1 MPIRIRICRLL
12 LVALGSGTSLAQTP
26 HGHPAEASASSSLL
40 SGMGSHHHPIA
51 TRNPQA
57 QLFFDQGLV
66 LGFGFN
72 HDEAARSF
80 RRAMEIDPQAAM
92 PCWGLAWALGPRYA
106 LAALTPGS
114 DTFLDIDSS
123 REKAAFE
130 AVQKAIRLSPDAPPN
145 EQRYIAALAQRYSDD
160 PHANRTLLATYRDA
174 MSRLTRQYPDDLDAA
189 VLYAES
195 LMELRPWQLWRTDG
209 TPEPGTLEAVNVLE
223 RVLGHNPDH
232 PGANHYYI
240 HAVEQSPQPERA
252 LPSAERLMTLV
263 PGAGHLLHMPAHIYS
278 QTGDYDAL
286 ATTNQR
292 AADVDQDY
300 IARTGAT
307 G

>member
-1 MPIRIRICRLL
+1 MRTKMGLVLPKEVIMLAHTWLRWLL
-12 LVALGSGTSLAQTP
+12 IVALESPSSVGQMPHEHATQAFSSGT
-26 HGHPAEASASSSLL
+26 LL
-40 SGMGSHHHPIA
+40 PGMGSHHHPIA

-160 PHANRTLLATYRDA
+160 PHANRTVVSQT
-174 MSRLTRQYPDDLDAA
+174 
-189 VLYAES
+189 AE
-195 LMELRPWQLWRTDG
+195 QAGNVDG
-209 TPEPGTLEAVNVLE
+209 VRKN
-223 RVLGHNPDH
+223 R
-232 PGANHYYI
+232 
-240 HAVEQSPQPERA
+240 
-252 LPSAERLMTLV
+252 PSAFR
-263 PGAGHLLHMPAHIYS
+263 G
-278 QTGDYDAL
+278 
-286 ATTNQR
+286 
-292 AADVDQDY
+292 
-300 IARTGAT
+300 
-307 G
+307 